1 MLLPEEQ
8 AKKPAEYW
16 DGLKTKEQLI
26 KVFESLEKSGNG
38 LMLLINNYGADPNLP
53 GYYQNPEFKEVA
65 AKIRPLA
72 EQMLPVLKDISAHIP
87 THIKR
92 EYIKEAA
99 NSKLR
104 DFFKNNTL
112 PLAVLYYT
120 EFLILALEGD
130 YIDRIERGFN
140 VPETRA
146 ELRAYKRYQAIKKE
160 VDTRRAEFEKT
171 EEYRLQ
177 AMELKL
183 GLRDHIDYPE

>member
-8 AKKPAEYW
+8 KRPAEYW

-38 LMLLINNYGADPNLP
+38 LTLLVNNYGADPDLP

-65 AKIRPLA
+65 AKLRPMA
-72 EQMLPVLKDISAHIP
+72 EQMLPVLKDISKHIP
-87 THIKR
+87 THIKQ
-92 EYIKEAA
+92 EYIKKEA
-99 NSKLR
+99 NSTLR
-104 DFFKNNTL
+104 NFFKNNAL

-130 YIDRIERGFN
+130 YIDRIERGFTI
-140 VPETRA
+140 PEARA
-146 ELRAYKRYQAIKKE
+146 ELHAYKRYQAIKKE

-183 GLRDHIDYPE
+183 GLRACIDYPE

>member
-8 AKKPAEYW
+8 KKPAEYW

-26 KVFESLEKSGNG
+26 KVFEPMEKSGNG
-38 LMLLINNYGADPNLP
+38 LMLLINNYGADPDLP

-65 AKIRPLA
+65 AKLRPMA
-72 EQMLPVLKDISAHIP
+72 EQMLPVLKDISKHIP
-87 THIKR
+87 THIKQ
-92 EYIKEAA
+92 EHIKEAA
-99 NSKLR
+99 NLKLR

-130 YIDRIERGFN
+130 YIDRIERGFTI
-140 VPETRA
+140 PETRA
-146 ELRAYKRYQAIKKE
+146 ELHAYKRYQAIKKE

-177 AMELKL
+177 TMELKL

>member
-8 AKKPAEYW
+8 KKPAEYW

-26 KVFESLEKSGNG
+26 KVFEPMEKFGNG
-38 LMLLINNYGADPNLP
+38 LMLLINNYGTDPDLP

-65 AKIRPLA
+65 AKLRPMA
-72 EQMLPVLKDISAHIP
+72 EQMLPVLEDISAHIP

-92 EYIKEAA
+92 EHIKEAA

-104 DFFKNNTL
+104 DFFKNSTL

-177 AMELKL
+177 TMELKL

>member
-8 AKKPAEYW
+8 KRPAEYW

-38 LMLLINNYGADPNLP
+38 LTLLVNNYGADPDLP

-65 AKIRPLA
+65 AKLRPMA
-72 EQMLPVLKDISAHIP
+72 EQMLPVLKDISKHIP
-87 THIKR
+87 THVKQ
-92 EYIKEAA
+92 EYLKEKA
-99 NSKLR
+99 NSRLR
-104 DFFKNNTL
+104 DFFKNISL
-112 PLAVLYYT
+112 PLAVLHYT

-130 YIDRIERGFN
+130 YIDRIERGFTI
-140 VPETRA
+140 PEARA
-146 ELRAYKRYQAIKKE
+146 ELHAYKRYQAIKKE

>member
-8 AKKPAEYW
+8 KKPAEYW

-38 LMLLINNYGADPNLP
+38 LTLLVNNYGADPDLP

-65 AKIRPLA
+65 AKLRPMA
-72 EQMLPVLKDISAHIP
+72 EQMLPVLKDISKHIP
-87 THIKR
+87 THIKQ
-92 EYIKEAA
+92 EYIKKEA
-99 NSKLR
+99 NSTLR
-104 DFFKNNTL
+104 NFFKNNAL

-130 YIDRIERGFN
+130 YIDRIERGFTI
-140 VPETRA
+140 PEARA
-146 ELRAYKRYQAIKKE
+146 ELHAYKRYQAIKKE

-183 GLRDHIDYPE
+183 GLRARIDYPE

>member
-8 AKKPAEYW
+8 KKPAEYW

-26 KVFESLEKSGNG
+26 KVFEPMEKFGNG
-38 LMLLINNYGADPNLP
+38 LMLLINSYGADPDLP

-92 EYIKEAA
+92 EHIKEAA

-104 DFFKNNTL
+104 DFFKNSTL

-146 ELRAYKRYQAIKKE
+146 ELRAYKRFRSIKRE
-160 VDTRRAEFEKT
+160 EDSRRAEFEKT
-171 EEYRLQ
+171 AEYRLQ
-177 AMELKL
+177 KMELKL

>member
-8 AKKPAEYW
+8 KKPAEYW

-38 LMLLINNYGADPNLP
+38 LTLLVNNYGADPDLP

-65 AKIRPLA
+65 AKLRPMA
-72 EQMLPVLKDISAHIP
+72 EQMLPVLKDISKHIP
-87 THIKR
+87 THIKQ
-92 EYIKEAA
+92 EYIKKEA
-99 NSKLR
+99 NSTLR
-104 DFFKNNTL
+104 NFFKNNAL

-130 YIDRIERGFN
+130 YIDRIERGFTI
-140 VPETRA
+140 PEARA
-146 ELRAYKRYQAIKKE
+146 ELHAYKRYQAIKKE

-183 GLRDHIDYPE
+183 GLRACIDYPE

>member
-8 AKKPAEYW
+8 KKPAEYW

-38 LMLLINNYGADPNLP
+38 LMLLINSYGTDPDLP

-65 AKIRPLA
+65 AKLRPMA
-72 EQMLPVLKDISAHIP
+72 EQMLPVLKDISKHIP
-87 THIKR
+87 THIKQ
-92 EYIKEAA
+92 EYIKKEA
-99 NSKLR
+99 NSTLR
-104 DFFKNNTL
+104 NFFKSNAL

-120 EFLILALEGD
+120 EFLILALEND
-130 YIDRIERGFN
+130 YIDRIERGFTI
-140 VPETRA
+140 PEARA
-146 ELRAYKRYQAIKKE
+146 ELHAYKRYQAIKKE
-160 VDTRRAEFEKT
+160 IDTRRAEFEKT

>member
-8 AKKPAEYW
+8 KKPAEYW

-38 LMLLINNYGADPNLP
+38 LTLLVNNYGADPDLP

-65 AKIRPLA
+65 AKLRPMA
-72 EQMLPVLKDISAHIP
+72 EQMLPVLKDISKHIP
-87 THIKR
+87 THIKQ
-92 EYIKEAA
+92 EYIKKEA
-99 NSKLR
+99 NSTLR
-104 DFFKNNTL
+104 NFFKNNAL

-130 YIDRIERGFN
+130 YIDRIERGFTI
-140 VPETRA
+140 PEARA
-146 ELRAYKRYQAIKKE
+146 ELHAYKRYQAIKKE

>member
-8 AKKPAEYW
+8 KKPAEYW

-38 LMLLINNYGADPNLP
+38 LMLLINNYGADPDLP

-65 AKIRPLA
+65 AKLRPMA
-72 EQMLPVLKDISAHIP
+72 EQMLPVLKDISKHIP
-87 THIKR
+87 THIKQ
-92 EYIKEAA
+92 EYIKKEA
-99 NSKLR
+99 NSTLR
-104 DFFKNNTL
+104 NFFKNNAL

-130 YIDRIERGFN
+130 YIDRIERGFTI
-140 VPETRA
+140 PEVRA
-146 ELRAYKRYQAIKKE
+146 ELHAYKRYQAIKKE

>member
-8 AKKPAEYW
+8 KRPAEYW

-38 LMLLINNYGADPNLP
+38 LMLLINNYGADPDLP

-65 AKIRPLA
+65 AKLRPMA
-72 EQMLPVLKDISAHIP
+72 EQMLPVLKDISKHIP
-87 THIKR
+87 THIKQ
-92 EYIKEAA
+92 EYIKKEA
-99 NSKLR
+99 NSTLR
-104 DFFKNNTL
+104 NFFKNNAL

-130 YIDRIERGFN
+130 YIDRIERGFTI
-140 VPETRA
+140 PEARA
-146 ELRAYKRYQAIKKE
+146 ELHAYKRYQAIKKE

-183 GLRDHIDYPE
+183 GLRACIDYPE